1 MARLALDPALPSNQP
16 SLSRYLFA
24 EGTEPAD
31 CIQGQLG
38 DCWLLSAFACL
49 AEDSREI
56 EGLFV
61 DREFNPR
68 GRYSVRIYDAI
79 HKKNVIIT
87 IDDRIPC
94 DRTSGR
100 PCFTTPNGDELWVCL
115 LEKAF
120 AKFCGS
126 YHALEGGLTAWAL
139 EAMTGDRVYR
149 FSRITPKKATEV
161 WGVCVGAATT

>member
-1 MARLALDPALPSNQP
+1 MYRDDEFPADDTSVGATTHELDVYWRRGSAFNQ
-16 SLSRYLFA
+16 SGLKNTMHLFA
-24 EGTEPAD
+24 DGSEPAD

-87 IDDRIPC
+87 VDDRIPC

-100 PCFTTPNGDELWVCL
+100 PCFTTPNGDELWVML

-120 AKFCGS
+120 AKVRD
-126 YHALEGGLTAWAL
+126 ER
-139 EAMTGDRVYR
+139 GDERG
-149 FSRITPKKATEV
+149 FE
-161 WGVCVGAATT
+161 